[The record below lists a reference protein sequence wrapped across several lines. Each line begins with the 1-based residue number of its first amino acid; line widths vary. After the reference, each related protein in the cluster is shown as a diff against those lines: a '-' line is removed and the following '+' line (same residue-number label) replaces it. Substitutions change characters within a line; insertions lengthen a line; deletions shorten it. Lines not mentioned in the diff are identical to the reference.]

1 MFTGNNARKPKPLC
15 ISISKG
21 VDGYRVFQKSR
32 FTTSRSA
39 SSRHSRP
46 EGGSFK
52 GIRVPCHVCHK
63 EIDTKS
69 MTRHLRDQHDQGPQK
84 GLEYPKRPSKSGI
97 TTSGSTT
104 GSNRSILETKSGT
117 TTTNK
122 DVDIVTESEENID
135 YCIVCEHVGELL
147 LCDTCPRS
155 YHLVCLEPEL
165 EDPPEGILLFQLLY
179 FYYKYYNFISIFVES
194 RYLQFY

>member
-1 MFTGNNARKPKPLC
+1 MTNKNFYNFFTGNARKPKPLR

-21 VDGYRVFQKSR
+21 VDGYRVFQKSPE
-32 FTTSRSA
+32 TSRHHS
-39 SSRHSRP
+39 SRP
-46 EGGSFK
+46 EGFK

-69 MTRHLRDQHDQGPQK
+69 MTRHLRDQHNQGPQK
-84 GLEYPKRPSKSGI
+84 GLAYPKRPSKSVAAAGLNNQNSPKV
-97 TTSGSTT
+97 TPSASTKNT
-104 GSNRSILETKSGT
+104 
-117 TTTNK
+117 
-122 DVDIVTESEENID
+122 VVVTESEENID

-165 EDPPEGILLFQLLY
+165 EDPPEGIFYCNYCIFIAILLH
-179 FYYKYYNFISIFVES
+179 FYC
-194 RYLQFY
+194 R